1 MKKMEWLNKKRV
13 IFQNLTN
20 RRELLERNLEDMRK
34 KIDNNNFRLERLY
47 KKIADLQ
54 DLIQHGKGME
64 NSFFCKQ
71 NFLSFKIEYEENSSL
86 KNKLLK
92 WLEQYQVNI
101 CSELNETELDKE
113 IQLKL
118 KEIENFQKEV
128 TELSRHIEIQKRQN
142 DNIDTITQEIFKLVE
157 QYNKFHPHTKNCL
170 VCGTAFASVEKMQK
184 IISDQ
189 KQLAIMDDIR
199 LQTLLKQKI
208 EKETYL
214 EEKRYVLK
222 LLEEE
227 KEKALQN
234 RIALAEIKGIISM
247 DKDQSGTEIRREVAV
262 YIEQLQKNLEQNIK
276 KYNYINKV
284 IETGNLLVAY
294 SGEDEWIVYLK
305 KSLQSTIKY
314 KEEVERSTE
323 EHLEEL
329 YKLEQ
334 VNHEVMQEHIHFDE
348 QE

>member
-1 MKKMEWLNKKRV
+1 
-13 IFQNLTN
+13 
-20 RRELLERNLEDMRK
+20 
-34 KIDNNNFRLERLY
+34 
-47 KKIADLQ
+47 
-54 DLIQHGKGME
+54 
-64 NSFFCKQ
+64 
-71 NFLSFKIEYEENSSL
+71 
-86 KNKLLK
+86 
-92 WLEQYQVNI
+92 
-101 CSELNETELDKE
+101 
-113 IQLKL
+113 
-118 KEIENFQKEV
+118 
-128 TELSRHIEIQKRQN
+128 
-142 DNIDTITQEIFKLVE
+142 
-157 QYNKFHPHTKNCL
+157 
-170 VCGTAFASVEKMQK
+170 
-184 IISDQ
+184 
-189 KQLAIMDDIR
+189 MDDIR

-314 KEEVERSTE
+314 KEEVE
-323 EHLEEL
+323 
-329 YKLEQ
+329 
-334 VNHEVMQEHIHFDE
+334 MI
-348 QE
+348 

>member
-1 MKKMEWLNKKRV
+1 MEWLNKKRV

-71 NFLSFKIEYEENSSL
+71 DFLSFKIEYEENSSL

-142 DNIDTITQEIFKLVE
+142 DNIDTITQEIFNLVE
-157 QYNKFHPHTKNCL
+157 QYNKFHPFYTDEDFFIL
-170 VCGTAFASVEKMQK
+170 
-184 IISDQ
+184 I
-189 KQLAIMDDIR
+189 QLHLSILFFSIFFSTVA
-199 LQTLLKQKI
+199 LNYL
-208 EKETYL
+208 TYNSIQ
-214 EEKRYVLK
+214 YS
-222 LLEEE
+222 
-227 KEKALQN
+227 
-234 RIALAEIKGIISM
+234 IKPPGLNSR
-247 DKDQSGTEIRREVAV
+247 K
-262 YIEQLQKNLEQNIK
+262 IK
-276 KYNYINKV
+276 KKPV
-284 IETGNLLVAY
+284 RF
-294 SGEDEWIVYLK
+294 
-305 KSLQSTIKY
+305 LQPTPYHQPFSSFNTSS
-314 KEEVERSTE
+314 ENF
-323 EHLEEL
+323 H
-329 YKLEQ
+329 
-334 VNHEVMQEHIHFDE
+334 
-348 QE
+348 